1 MGREGFSGLTMSG
14 FAKCIDVSGQLNVPG
29 EICFS
34 RYTLTNGIL
43 HMKEWLVD
51 IGLEIIDLRA
61 TSR

>member
-1 MGREGFSGLTMSG
+1 MSG